1 VPPAATRVR
10 MAWGRRPILVLLAVA
25 AAALAAVVWLR
36 RAPPLPSLAA
46 PAAEV
51 RVVDGDSLAFGER
64 RVRLLGLDAPE
75 RAQDCRDGDRE
86 VPCGRRAREALERL
100 VRGTGRVT
108 CVVHGEDRFRRALGV
123 CATEDGVDINRS
135 LVREGWA
142 LAWRD
147 DPTYAEEER
156 RAARER
162 RGIHAWDFVPPA
174 EWRRGQR

>member
-1 VPPAATRVR
+1 
-10 MAWGRRPILVLLAVA
+10 
-25 AAALAAVVWLR
+25 
-36 RAPPLPSLAA
+36 
-46 PAAEV
+46 
-51 RVVDGDSLAFGER
+51 VVDGDTLVLETR
-64 RVRLLGLDAPE
+64 RLRLLGIDAPE
-75 RAQDCRDGDRE
+75 LAQDCRDGSE
-86 VPCGRRAREALERL
+86 AVPCGRMARAALAALLRDA
-100 VRGTGRVT
+100 RSVT
-108 CVVHGEDRFRRALGV
+108 CILRGEDRFGRGLAV
-123 CATEDGVDINRS
+123 CETEAGLEINPA

>member
-1 VPPAATRVR
+1 
-10 MAWGRRPILVLLAVA
+10 MARRGWPVLLLLGVAAAVA
-25 AAALAAVVWLR
+25 AVLWLR
-36 RAPPLPSLAA
+36 RAPSLPTIAA
-46 PAAEV
+46 PAAGV

-75 RAQDCRDGDRE
+75 RAQDCRDGARE
-86 VPCGRRAREALERL
+86 VPCGRLAREALERL
-100 VRGTGRVT
+100 VRGAGRVT
-108 CVVHGEDRFRRALGV
+108 CAVHGEDRFRRALGV
-123 CATEDGVDINRS
+123 CATEDGLEINRS

-162 RGIHAWDFVPPA
+162 RGIHAWEFVAPG